1 MLMFDRIQEFF
12 QELGVGRSDDE
23 YAPDDPRVAFAAL
36 CFQVMEA
43 DGSVSVKEQTRLE
56 DLLRERY
63 QLDKSHVDALME
75 AGRTAGS
82 EAVDY
87 YRFTSDLKRHLNPE
101 ECVALVGALWDLVY
115 ADGERS
121 EMEDHVIWR
130 IADLLGVSARDRVT
144 ERQKVAARTVGRDKG
159 GD

>member
-1 MLMFDRIQEFF
+1 MFDRILDFF
-12 QELGVGRSDDE
+12 QDLAGDRPHD
-23 YAPDDPRVAFAAL
+23 AFAADDPRVAFAGL

-43 DGSVSVKEQTRLE
+43 DGRVSDTERQRLE
-56 DLLRERY
+56 ELLRERY
-63 QLDKSHVDALME
+63 QLDKSQLQALIE
-75 AGRTAGS
+75 AGQEAGS

-87 YRFTSDLKRHLNPE
+87 YRFTSDLKRHLGPD
-101 ECVALVGALWDLVY
+101 ECVALVGALWSLVY

-130 IADLLGVSARDRVT
+130 IADLLGVSSRDRVV
-144 ERQKVAARTVGRDKG
+144 ERQKVAERTVGGDTG

>member
-1 MLMFDRIQEFF
+1 MFDRILDFF
-12 QELGVGRSDDE
+12 QDLTGDRPQNEF
-23 YAPDDPRVAFAAL
+23 APDDPRVAFAAL

-43 DGSVSVKEQTRLE
+43 DGRISEQEKQRLE
-56 DLLRERY
+56 SLLRERY
-63 QLDKSHVDALME
+63 QLDKGHLQTLMDV
-75 AGRTAGS
+75 GREAGS

-87 YRFTSDLKRHLNPE
+87 YRFTSDLKRHLGPD

-130 IADLLGVSARDRVT
+130 IADLLGVSSRDRVL
-144 ERQKVAARTVGRDKG
+144 ERQKVAARTVGGDAG

>member
-1 MLMFDRIQEFF
+1 MFDRILDFF
-12 QELGVGRSDDE
+12 QDLAGDRPHNEF
-23 YAPDDPRVAFAAL
+23 APDDPRVAFVAL

-43 DGSVSVKEQTRLE
+43 DGTVSDSEKNRLH
-56 DLLRERY
+56 DLLRDRY
-63 QLDKSHVDALME
+63 QLDKAHLERLIA
-75 AGRTAGS
+75 AGRAAGS

-87 YRFTSDLKRHLNPE
+87 YRFTSDLKRQLTPDDA
-101 ECVALVGALWDLVY
+101 VALVGALWDLVY

-130 IADLLGVSARDRVT
+130 IADLLGVSARDRVL
-144 ERQKVAARTVGRDKG
+144 ERQKVAARTVGGDTG

>member
-1 MLMFDRIQEFF
+1 MFDRILDFF
-12 QELGVGRSDDE
+12 QDLTGDRPHDE
-23 YAPDDPRVAFAAL
+23 FAPDDPRVAFAAL

-43 DGSVSVKEQTRLE
+43 DGRVSDSERTRLE

-63 QLDKSHVDALME
+63 QLDKSHLQTLME
-75 AGRTAGS
+75 AGRTVGS

-87 YRFTSDLKRHLNPE
+87 YRFTSDLKRHLGPD

-130 IADLLGVSARDRVT
+130 IADLLGVSSRDRVL
-144 ERQKVAARTVGRDKG
+144 ERQKVAERTMG
-159 GD
+159 GDTGGD

>member
-1 MLMFDRIQEFF
+1 MPMFDRIQEFF
-12 QELGVGRSDDE
+12 QELAAGRSDH

-36 CFQVMEA
+36 CFQVMES
-43 DGSVSVKEQTRLE
+43 DGTISAQEKLRLE
-56 DLLRERY
+56 DLLKERY
-63 QLDKSHVDALME
+63 QLDKSHLEALME

-87 YRFTSDLKRHLNPE
+87 YRFTSDLKRHLKPD

-130 IADLLGVSARDRVT
+130 IADLLGVSARDRVL